1 MVLEAGAEAPE
12 FELEAAVSG
21 KTVGPKNGLATVLV
35 FHGNK
40 TQDAPKT
47 VGKAVRAEHADAGE
61 VLVANVVNL
70 KAFGG
75 LWKKAAQAQL
85 KQTYEKLASKLGD
98 DAEEYVVLLP
108 DWDNSVGPA
117 FDIKDSDKAPAVVV
131 LDGEGKVV
139 GSAEGD
145 VESLSEAALA
155 ALATATT

>member
-21 KTVGPKNGLATVLV
+21 KTITAANGTPTVLV

-47 VGKAVRAEHADAGE
+47 VGKAVRAEHPDAGD
-61 VLVANVVNL
+61 VLVVNVVNL

-75 LWKKAAQAQL
+75 LWKKAAEAQL
-85 KQTYEKLASKLGD
+85 KQTYEGMASKLGD
-98 DAEEYVVLLP
+98 DAQEYVVLLP

-117 FDIKDSDKAPAVVV
+117 FDVADSDKAPAAVV
-131 LDGEGKVV
+131 LDGDGKVL

-145 VESLSEAALA
+145 VDGLCEAALS
-155 ALATATT
+155 ALATADA